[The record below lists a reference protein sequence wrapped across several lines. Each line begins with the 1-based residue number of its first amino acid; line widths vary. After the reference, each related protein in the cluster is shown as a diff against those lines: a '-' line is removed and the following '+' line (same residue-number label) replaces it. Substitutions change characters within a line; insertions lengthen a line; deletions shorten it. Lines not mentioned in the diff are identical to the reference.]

1 MTEPSCII
9 VTYTAVGQNQEEM
22 IRHYVLNEIYA
33 QKFHVDPIKQLNIRY
48 LDDFGWTYSYVMANL
63 HCIEHISNQTYDIIA
78 RLKLLTGEHRL
89 QRMLDVTLED
99 NLEDID

>member
-9 VTYTAVGQNQEEM
+9 VTYKAVGRNQEEI

-33 QKFHVDPIKQLNIRY
+33 QKFHLDPIKQLEIRY
-48 LDDFGWTYSYVMANL
+48 LDNFGWNYSYVMANL
-63 HCIEHISNQTYDIIA
+63 HCIERISNQTYDVIT
-78 RLKLLTGEHRL
+78 RLNLLSCERKL

-99 NLEDID
+99 NLEDIY